1 MLGIERRVPGGQ
13 FDAVAGGQDKSRRLV
28 RDDET
33 QHDATI
39 DVSLDGRLLGRPFV
53 HGRRVYHALAV
64 LALLLCA
71 GLACADNV
79 TPAATG
85 TFAPKPEVVDE
96 ADVLRVQLAES
107 RADAL
112 AAKIES
118 ARRDLETLQKA
129 AQDER
134 AKLTAK
140 YRLAAGDQVDPTSRE
155 IKRAPKKDV
164 KK

>member
-1 MLGIERRVPGGQ
+1 M
-13 FDAVAGGQDKSRRLV
+13 KRL
-28 RDDET
+28 
-33 QHDATI
+33 
-39 DVSLDGRLLGRPFV
+39 
-53 HGRRVYHALAV
+53 ALS
-64 LALLLCA
+64 LLLCA

-79 TPAATG
+79 TPATG
-85 TFAPKPEVVDE
+85 TLAPKPEVVDE

-107 RADAL
+107 RADSL

-129 AQDER
+129 AADER

-140 YRLAAGDQVDPTSRE
+140 YKLADGDQVDPTTRA